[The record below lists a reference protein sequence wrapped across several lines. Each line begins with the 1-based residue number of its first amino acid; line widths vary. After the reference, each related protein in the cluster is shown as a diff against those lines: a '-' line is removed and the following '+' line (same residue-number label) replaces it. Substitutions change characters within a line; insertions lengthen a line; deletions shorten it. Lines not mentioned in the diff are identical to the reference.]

1 MRRLL
6 IAVLVVIVLVFIAI
20 AAISLID
27 VNKYR
32 PRIEAELQSKLG
44 LPVTLGQMH
53 LRIFPFAIRVD
64 GFTLGEPPQFPSPH
78 PFATASEVYARVSV
92 FSLIGGQPTI
102 KNLTLDNPQ
111 IELIKNPAG
120 IWNFS
125 QIGAK
130 SAPAPAPTSAPAPAQ
145 KPGEAKAGPPPV
157 PAFDQ
162 LKIVN
167 GQVAVTDEKAKQPR
181 TVYKNIDLTLS
192 DFALGKEFHLDLAMH
207 FPGTGKELLTFA
219 GKGGPLQAGHTA
231 AIPVSGHLSLQ
242 QISLKGLNS
251 VTGGALP
258 PNTEASISGNAN
270 LSSQNN
276 VIACKGNLRL
286 NNPVVQGAKMNYPIE
301 AEYQLSL
308 NQTNDQIQIQSG
320 TITMGPTAISASGN
334 IDTGKKPSILD
345 MHVTTNNASLT
356 ELSRLASAFGTAS
369 NPNDQVKGDISANLT
384 AKGPVNALQ
393 MQGTLS
399 SKSIQAQ
406 DLVLTNLHANTTMNN
421 GVVQLAPVTANVFG
435 GQENGTITLDTKPA
449 HPLCSVKTKLTGV
462 DTNALLSAV
471 SSIKN
476 TLYGSL
482 GADADLNFAV
492 DAGPNL
498 AKTLNGTLN
507 VAVTN
512 GRLKNVNIL
521 SELAKIGKFLNSAPM
536 QAGTDTALQKLSG
549 TIDVKNGVAT
559 TNNLVAALDAGS
571 LSAKGSVNLVNEAL
585 DMHMTAVLGSGIS
598 KTVGGT
604 GIGGFLNTALAN
616 NQGELVLPVIATGTL
631 DHPILAPD
639 VQQLAQMKLKH
650 LLPTS
655 GNPSQMTSGLV
666 GSVLGGVLG
675 QQNQDQKKQQQ
686 NPINSILNGL
696 GKKKH

>member
-6 IAVLVVIVLVFIAI
+6 IAVLVVIVLIFIGI

-44 LPVTLGQMH
+44 LPVTLGKMH
-53 LRIFPFAIRVD
+53 LRIFPFSIRVD

-78 PFATASEVYARVSV
+78 PFATATEVYARVSV

-120 IWNFS
+120 VWNFA
-125 QIGAK
+125 QIGA
-130 SAPAPAPTSAPAPAQ
+130 SPPPAPAAPAQ
-145 KPGEAKAGPPPV
+145 KPGQAKAGPPPV
-157 PAFDQ
+157 PALDQ

-167 GQVAVTDEKAKQPR
+167 GQLAVTDEKAQQPR

-192 DFALGKEFHLDLAMH
+192 DFAPGKEFKLDLAMH

-219 GKGGPLQAGHTA
+219 GKGGPLQAVNA
-231 AIPVSGHLSLQ
+231 AALPVSGHLSLQ

-258 PNTEASISGNAN
+258 PNTEASISGDAN
-270 LSSQNN
+270 LSSQND
-276 VIACKGNLRL
+276 VIGCKGNLRL
-286 NNPVVQGAKMNYPIE
+286 DNPVVQGAKVNYPIQ
-301 AEYQLSL
+301 AQYQLSL

-334 IDTGKKPSILD
+334 IDTGKKPSVLD

-369 NPNDQVKGDISANLT
+369 NPNDQVKGNISANLT

-399 SKSIQAQ
+399 SNSIQAQ
-406 DLVLTNLHANTTMNN
+406 DLVLTNIHANTTMNN
-421 GVVQLAPVTANVFG
+421 GVVQLAPVTATIFG
-435 GQENGTITLDTKPA
+435 GQENGTITLDTKAA

-471 SSIKN
+471 SSVKN

-482 GADADLNFAV
+482 GADADLSFAV
-492 DAGPNL
+492 DAGANL

-507 VAVTN
+507 FAVTN

-521 SELAKIGKFLNSAPM
+521 GELAKIGKFLNSAPM
-536 QAGTDTALQKLSG
+536 QTGTDTALQKLSG
-549 TIDVKNGVAT
+549 TVDVKNGVAT
-559 TNNLVAALDAGS
+559 TNNLTAALDAGS

-585 DMHMTAVLGSGIS
+585 DMHMTAVLASGIS

-616 NQGELVLPVIATGTL
+616 NQGELVLPVIVTGTL
-631 DHPILAPD
+631 AHPVLAPD

-650 LLPTS
+650 LLPTA
-655 GNPSQMTSGLV
+655 GNPSQMTSGVV

-675 QQNQDQKKQQQ
+675 QKNQNQNQKQQQ
-686 NPINSILNGL
+686 NPVNSILNSL